1 MAESETTR
9 LEAFSDGVFA
19 IAITLLILEIKV
31 PTGAEIQDHGL
42 TRALL
47 ERWPS
52 YLGYVI
58 SFMTIGV
65 MWVNHHALFT
75 YIRRV
80 DRTLMLANLG
90 LLMTVSFLPFPT
102 AVLAEH
108 LPDAAVRSQAAV
120 FYGLTLVVIALA
132 FNALWW
138 AGRGRHRLLGGD
150 AHAGGMRTITFRY
163 GIGPLS
169 YGTATV
175 VAFFN
180 VWVSLAIHFALALMY
195 ALSERRLEGEDTP

>member
-31 PTGAEIQDHGL
+31 PTGAETQDHGL
-42 TRALL
+42 WRALL

-52 YLGYVI
+52 YVGYGI
-58 SFMTIGV
+58 SFVTIGI

-80 DRTLMLANLG
+80 DRVLLLANLL
-90 LLMTVSFLPFPT
+90 LLMTISFLPYPT

-108 LPDAAVRSQAAV
+108 LPDADSRAPAAV
-120 FYGLTLVVIALA
+120 FYGGTLVVIAIS
-132 FNALWW
+132 FNVLWW
-138 AGRGRHRLLGGD
+138 AGRGRRRLIGAN
-150 AHAGGMRTITFRY
+150 AHPEGMRTITLRY
-163 GIGPLS
+163 GMGPLS
-169 YGTATV
+169 YGLATA
-175 VAFFN
+175 VALVN
-180 VWVSLAIHFALALMY
+180 VWASLAIHLGLALMY
-195 ALSERRLEGEDTP
+195 ALSERRVDGDEE

>member
-1 MAESETTR
+1 MADSETTR

-31 PTGAEIQDHGL
+31 PTGAEIESHGL
-42 TRALL
+42 ARALV

-52 YLGYVI
+52 FLGFVI
-58 SFMTIGV
+58 SFLTIGI

-75 YIRRV
+75 YIRHV
-80 DRTLMLANLG
+80 DRTLMLANLA
-90 LLMTVSFLPFPT
+90 LLMTISFLPYPT

-108 LPDAAVRSQAAV
+108 LPEETARTPAAV

-138 AGRGRHRLLGGD
+138 AGRGRQRLFGENAHKGGVS
-150 AHAGGMRTITFRY
+150 TITFRY
-163 GIGPLS
+163 GVGPAS
-169 YGTATV
+169 YALATAAALV
-175 VAFFN
+175 N
-180 VWVSLAIHFALALMY
+180 VWLSLAIHVGLALMY
-195 ALSERRLEGEDTP
+195 ALSERREEDVA

>member
-47 ERWPS
+47 DRWPS
-52 YLGYVI
+52 YVGYVI
-58 SFMTIGV
+58 SFVTIGI
-65 MWVNHHALFT
+65 MWMNHHALFT

-80 DRTLMLANLG
+80 DRTLMLANLS
-90 LLMTVSFLPFPT
+90 LLMTVSFLPYPT

-108 LPDAAVRSQAAV
+108 LPDPAARTEATV
-120 FYGLTLVVIALA
+120 FYGVTLVVIALA

-138 AGRGRHRLLGGD
+138 AGRGRHRLVGAG

-163 GIGPLS
+163 AIGPLS

-180 VWVSLAIHFALALMY
+180 VWASLAIHFALALMY
-195 ALSERRLEGEDTP
+195 ALSERRMDGETNP